1 MLYALQ
7 VIATLVVI
15 SYSTPIF
22 IVVILPIG
30 AIYYFIQR
38 FYVATSRQLKRL
50 ESVSRSPIYSHFS
63 ESVTG
68 MFKAIYACSTTFY
81 LLTKIYVSKNNL
93 FIYHLGAQIIRA
105 YGVQEQF
112 IHESENRVDFNQV
125 CYFPSIIANRYIYI
139 HIM

>member
-1 MLYALQ
+1 
-7 VIATLVVI
+7 V
-15 SYSTPIF
+15 
-22 IVVILPIG
+22 
-30 AIYYFIQR
+30 IYYFIQR

-68 MFKAIYACSTTFY
+68 TLYAYSAILFSKYSFILRMTNNPCFY
-81 LLTKIYVSKNNL
+81 Y
-93 FIYHLGAQIIRA
+93 LGAQIIRA

-125 CYFPSIIANRYIYI
+125 CYYPSIIANRYAIRIYL
-139 HIM
+139 